1 MPTMHHCQFL
11 QPGMGQ
17 DTLAWISTIRA
28 GVLQLKLWAW
38 IPSPCSSL
46 GTPLRS
52 SGPGRAGHTLAP
64 SPALTNSKLWAGG
77 SRDWGPEREWKG

>member
-1 MPTMHHCQFL
+1 MPTMYHCQFL

-46 GTPLRS
+46 GTPLGR
-52 SGPGRAGHTLAP
+52 SGPGRAGHTPRPVSSLHQLQ
-64 SPALTNSKLWAGG
+64 ALG
-77 SRDWGPEREWKG
+77 WGKQ